1 MPQGDEVYLL
11 WGGTGWIGGI
21 LKTLLEEGG
30 KKVVV
35 ASSRIENRQD
45 VERELDEHKPSRVI
59 MAAGLTGR
67 PNVDWCET
75 NRNATVRVNV
85 CGTIN
90 VADLCAA
97 RSIHCTIFATG
108 CIYEYDAGHPIG
120 GKGYTEE
127 DVPNYD
133 ASYYSKTKI
142 MVEELLKAFP
152 TSLVL
157 RLRMPISDELGPR
170 NFVYKIARYHK
181 VVDVPNS
188 MSVLTDLLPL
198 ALAMSKKQLTGIYNF
213 TNPGVISHNQVLQMY
228 KEEVDPKFAWDNFS
242 VEEQSKILAAGR
254 SNNFLDTTKL
264 EAVAKETG
272 QRLPD
277 ILTATREALCAARK
291 RLEDAGAYPSG
302 LPQKMGP
309 GNTPQ

>member
-1 MPQGDEVYLL
+1 
-11 WGGTGWIGGI
+11 
-21 LKTLLEEGG
+21 
-30 KKVVV
+30 
-35 ASSRIENRQD
+35 
-45 VERELDEHKPSRVI
+45 
-59 MAAGLTGR
+59 
-67 PNVDWCET
+67 
-75 NRNATVRVNV
+75 
-85 CGTIN
+85 
-90 VADLCAA
+90 
-97 RSIHCTIFATG
+97 
-108 CIYEYDAGHPIG
+108 
-120 GKGYTEE
+120 
-127 DVPNYD
+127 
-133 ASYYSKTKI
+133 
-142 MVEELLKAFP
+142 
-152 TSLVL
+152 
-157 RLRMPISDELGPR
+157 MPISVELGPR
-170 NFVYKIARYHK
+170 NFRLQNRPIPQATVGFEGFAGPGFQG

-242 VEEQSKILAAGR
+242 VEEQGKILAAGRSNKFLDTSKILAAGR

-264 EAVAKETG
+264 EAVGKILAAGRSNNFLDTAKKTGQRLPDILTATREAAKETG